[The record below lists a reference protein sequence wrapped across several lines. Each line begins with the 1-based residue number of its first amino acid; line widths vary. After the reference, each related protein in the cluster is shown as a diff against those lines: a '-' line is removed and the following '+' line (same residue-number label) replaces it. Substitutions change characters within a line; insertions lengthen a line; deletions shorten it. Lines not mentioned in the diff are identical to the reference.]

1 MLWEWAR
8 AGAILGVTFIVASWL
23 RGPFRRFITPRLE
36 PTTATFLLGA
46 VRPVAMLLALPPALE
61 AVGVSMSS
69 ALAVLST
76 AGLAI
81 ALALR
86 DALSNVASG
95 AILLTM
101 RPFRVGDRVTV
112 AGHTGTVQRIGFLM
126 VEIDTDDGRRVNV
139 TNDKVL
145 AVPMER
151 HAADG
156 NVRLELVVRLPR
168 SGPAVA
174 ELEAMM
180 KPLGCEVL
188 VQEVEAERIR
198 VAVRARVQPAEL
210 AERQRAV
217 WAAVSS
223 CPAVFQPG
231 LDTAAHPAKPV

>member
-1 MLWEWAR
+1 METLLWELAR
-8 AGAILGVTFIVASWL
+8 AGAILAVTFAVASWV
-23 RGPFRRFITPRLE
+23 RVPFKRFITPRLE
-36 PTTATFLLGA
+36 PTTAAFLLGA
-46 VRPVAMLLALPPALE
+46 VRPVALLLALPPALE

-112 AGHTGTVQRIGFLM
+112 AGHTGIVQRIGFLM

-139 TNDKVL
+139 VNDKVL

-168 SGPAVA
+168 RELSVA
-174 ELEAMM
+174 ELEEAVR
-180 KPLGCEVL
+180 PLGCEVV

-198 VAVRARVQPAEL
+198 VAIRTMVHPVDL
-210 AERQRAV
+210 GERQRSV
-217 WAAVSS
+217 WKIVEPCILGKVA
-223 CPAVFQPG
+223 Q
-231 LDTAAHPAKPV
+231 